1 MVTPPARDRAARVR
15 LLITDCDGVLTDAG
29 IYYSAE
35 GEELRRF
42 SFRDGMGVERLR
54 TEAGIPTVIL
64 TREDSGIVAARA
76 RKIGAEVILGS
87 RDKLAAATRLIE
99 ERGLTLSEVAFIGDD
114 LNDLELLQAVGL
126 SACPA
131 DAEPTVAAAVAHVG
145 TRPGGHG
152 AFREL
157 AEFILAARAAHP
169 APSPVTKENDRAVP
183 AQLS

>member
-1 MVTPPARDRAARVR
+1 MVTPAARAAAAGIR

-29 IYYSAE
+29 IYYSAA

-54 TEAGIPTVIL
+54 TEAGIPTLIL

-87 RDKLAAATRLIE
+87 RDKLAAATGLVDA
-99 ERGLTLSEVAFIGDD
+99 RGLSLAEVAFIGDD
-114 LNDLELLQAVGL
+114 VNDLALLRAVGL
-126 SACPA
+126 PACPA
-131 DAEPTVAAAVAHVG
+131 DAEPTVAEAVLFTC

-157 AEFILAARAAHP
+157 AEFIIAARAAHP
-169 APSPVTKENDRAVP
+169 AHFTALKENDRAVP